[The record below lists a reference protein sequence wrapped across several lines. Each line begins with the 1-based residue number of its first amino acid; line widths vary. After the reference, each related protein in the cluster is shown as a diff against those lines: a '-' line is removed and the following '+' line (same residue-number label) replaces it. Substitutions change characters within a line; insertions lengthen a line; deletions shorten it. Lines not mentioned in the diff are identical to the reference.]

1 MLKMDWLKQKAEEW
15 VAKHFPAVT
24 PKKAFTILSIMTVAI
39 AIVLGVLL
47 NQLGL
52 KWFLL
57 ISLIVALNV
66 YVTIATNKGV
76 AP

>member
-15 VAKHFPAVT
+15 VAKRFPAVT
-24 PKKAFTILSIMTVAI
+24 PKKAFTILSIMAAVI
-39 AIVLGVLL
+39 VIVLGVLL
-47 NQLGL
+47 SQLGL

-57 ISLIVALNV
+57 ILLIVSLNV
-66 YVTIATNKGV
+66 YVTIEKNKGV